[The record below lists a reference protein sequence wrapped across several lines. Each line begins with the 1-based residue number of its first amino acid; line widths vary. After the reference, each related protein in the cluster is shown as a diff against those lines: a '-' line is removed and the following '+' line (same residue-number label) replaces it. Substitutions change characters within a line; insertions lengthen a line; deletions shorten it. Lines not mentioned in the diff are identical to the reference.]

1 MWQAYNH
8 WRFRAQWTQRRYAQ
22 FEHAPGK
29 HANNGFLTRCAHAQ
43 AAEVDS
49 SGEMDTG
56 CLQLIRDGDGVNS
69 IVIAKYRLDSKVKA
83 QTAGPASFTHL
94 TTEADANTPSS
105 GIFWNPSQT
114 VEHAC
119 LNFGAMLSEL
129 FLISKALM
137 PRELQ
142 KELVRLDE
150 LHGST
155 LLDPVDTN
163 TRSLQN
169 QAQGVL
175 NMMSFINTK
184 RRNMKDGSRIP
195 DGIKR
200 LIECS
205 CKSPPN

>member
-1 MWQAYNH
+1 MTSMAESIYLAMCNKCPS
-8 WRFRAQWTQRRYAQ
+8 ARR
-22 FEHAPGK
+22 
-29 HANNGFLTRCAHAQ
+29 
-43 AAEVDS
+43 
-49 SGEMDTG
+49 
-56 CLQLIRDGDGVNS
+56 
-69 IVIAKYRLDSKVKA
+69 
-83 QTAGPASFTHL
+83 
-94 TTEADANTPSS
+94 PSS